1 MEAVLETYR
10 QLSTFEQ
17 LELYYMARDAV
28 GIDVTIFVT
37 MVFAYITVAYL
48 VGKKLNRFQVT
59 SVSVLYSLFAIFN
72 LDAIY
77 TETGVVVLV
86 SHLLYGVPVDGI
98 ARPGFIALLAL
109 VWLFSLFFMYQARRI
124 R

>member
-28 GIDVTIFVT
+28 GIDVTVFVT
-37 MVFAYITVAYL
+37 LVFAYITVAYL
-48 VGKKLNRFQVT
+48 LGKKLNRFQVI
-59 SVSVLYSLFAIFN
+59 SVSVLYSLFVLFN

-86 SHLLYGVPVDGI
+86 SHLLYDSPVNGTV
-98 ARPGFIALLAL
+98 RTGFLTLLTL
-109 VWLFSLFFMYQARRI
+109 VWLFSLFFMYQARRD
-124 R
+124 